1 MSKTIAMSNF
11 EFGTAVMGLEAASGR
26 IAESKGEKYFHLD
39 IGQSDCESI
48 KRYQDT
54 VCKLEYILE
63 RYSNLLKKDVPNLK
77 AVRETFL
84 ETDKNISIT

>member
-1 MSKTIAMSNF
+1 MSKTIEMSNF
-11 EFGTAVMGLEAASGR
+11 EFGSAVMGLESASVR
-26 IAESKGEKYFHLD
+26 IEDSKGEKYFHLD
-39 IGQSDCESI
+39 IGQSDCECI